1 MKSIR
6 IWTPESDFD
15 SKTVR
20 CIAQKIVEYYDSN
33 INVLDSTKEAFNQAI
48 KKTDSDGLKKA
59 VDTYLISSELVI
71 FLLDADGVQ
80 SEAKRLQEPNS
91 LINRIN
97 RVVAQSQGK
106 ALLILIRQ
114 ELEAWLLVD
123 CLGICCYFTTKN
135 QQTRSDPQWV
145 KFAKKHQ
152 IGKTD
157 LIIEAE
163 SGGKNAKEYLVD
175 LSKLILK
182 KINPRLKPKDLKK
195 LQYEENYSDKIA
207 KELEINHQ
215 TIARNDSLSEFA
227 QHFKKKVDSSSEEA
241 GF

>member
-1 MKSIR
+1 MSSIR

-15 SKTVR
+15 SKTVC

-33 INVLDSTKEAFNQAI
+33 ITVLDSSKEAFNQAI

-59 VDTYLISSELVI
+59 VDTYLKSSELVI

-106 ALLILIRQ
+106 ALLIMIRQ

-123 CLGICCYFTTKN
+123 CLGICCYFRKN

-145 KFAKKHQ
+145 KLAKKFQ
-152 IGKTD
+152 KGRTE

-175 LSKLILK
+175 FSKVILK
-182 KINPRLKPKDLKK
+182 KINPQLQPRDLKK
-195 LQYEENYSDKIA
+195 SQFEENYSQKIA
-207 KELEINHQ
+207 EKLEINNQ
-215 TIARNDSLSEFA
+215 TIARNNSLSEFA
-227 QHFKKKVDSSSEEA
+227 QHFKKKVDSNQ
-241 GF
+241 